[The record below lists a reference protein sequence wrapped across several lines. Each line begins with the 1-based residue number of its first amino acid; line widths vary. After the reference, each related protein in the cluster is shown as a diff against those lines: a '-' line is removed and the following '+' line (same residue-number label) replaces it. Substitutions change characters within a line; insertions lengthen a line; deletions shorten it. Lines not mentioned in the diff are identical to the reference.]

1 MMLNVQKDSAMQKS
15 GRKTFYMW
23 EVAPDKDQG
32 NQVNK
37 WLPSTANLPSMLG
50 TWYTGQPWPHSMLQ
64 VWVSSNEVCQP
75 SQEGRTWGYHEAE
88 YALDSGTCPQTGY
101 HQKHQVPGAPPMPLT
116 ISMYLFSGV
125 EMPRNWQKKKKKKL
139 WLLFHLAPCDS
150 QGPLTTLLLAQN
162 SPLLL
167 PQRWLVNNISPY
179 CEAWW
184 LKLNSQSAGT
194 QWCPALSWVSVLVL
208 QPDS

>member
-64 VWVSSNEVCQP
+64 MWVSSNEPCQP
-75 SQEGRTWGYHEAE
+75 SQEGRTRLYHEAK

-101 HQKHQVPGAPPMPLT
+101 HQEHQVPGAPPTPLT
-116 ISMYLFSGV
+116 TSMYLFSGV
-125 EMPRNWQKKKKKKL
+125 EIQGTDRVKKQAMTLVSSCPVWFPRPFDHTKNSFLYFFFKGGL
-139 WLLFHLAPCDS
+139 WITSAPD
-150 QGPLTTLLLAQN
+150 
-162 SPLLL
+162 
-167 PQRWLVNNISPY
+167 Y
-179 CEAWW
+179 EAWW

-194 QWCPALSWVSVLVL
+194 QRCPGLSCVSVLFL